1 MNNQDCDQHQQ
12 GEQDK
17 AHSKGDKVEID
28 EKTRMIM
35 RLSSSLRRCKTV
47 GSETLCRDFECD
59 LEGMGASESQ
69 FGLCWGICLPV
80 GKTVQALLHL
90 SKLSFFVAKE
100 AC

>member
-47 GSETLCRDFECD
+47 GSETYCAEILSVIWREWV
-59 LEGMGASESQ
+59 LLKAS
-69 FGLCWGICLPV
+69 LVYV
-80 GKTVQALLHL
+80 GGYVCQLV
-90 SKLSFFVAKE
+90 KLFKPCYIYQNLASL
-100 AC
+100 